1 MAFSAVYALAH
12 MLSWWHGH
20 MDMVYALAG
29 RKLKACCWLKTSWIM
44 RFWKCLV
51 GTWDGEIIDLYVY
64 SVLRCE

>member
-1 MAFSAVYALAH
+1 
-12 MLSWWHGH
+12 